1 MHLAGDVDVT
11 SEAPLCQNGVSDAF
25 PSKVPDG
32 FTEPIDHVN
41 GAFSDNT
48 TASNGHPRLVK
59 PNTLFQQYFQAFR
72 EVQDY
77 K

>member
-11 SEAPLCQNGVSDAF
+11 SEAPFCQNGVSDAF
-25 PSKVPDG
+25 PSQVPDG

-41 GAFSDNT
+41 GAFSA
-48 TASNGHPRLVK
+48 ASNGHPRLVK
-59 PNTLFQQYFQAFR
+59 PNTLLQQYFQAFR